1 VNRFGGAVDDR
12 DESLPARPLAT
23 PLLTGETGTPP
34 RDTLHEGVGVTEQLT
49 GCCPTC
55 GRAPDGADDDRRHHR
70 RLAAIAR
77 AASSVAD
84 TGSLS
89 VTLDVVAREVVQATH
104 IAAVQILRVDNGT
117 MRLVGRAGF
126 TDDADFIQRL
136 EECRKLGARMMFVE
150 AFRNQQ
156 RIVVPHRKAAVLADP
171 AWAPLYK
178 IMGAP
183 DWDSFV
189 AVPLVVRG
197 RAVGVLN
204 AFYSTGEDPV
214 PETLEFLDAMADQA
228 AMAVDSADL
237 LAHSRHD
244 ARLQERARLARE
256 LHDSVVQQVFS
267 MRMHAKALRAQVEP
281 GRDGN
286 PDRVRSV
293 ADELLSLAQDAL
305 ADLRSLVLQLHPTEL
320 VGRGLVSAVRTH
332 AESVQAA
339 SGLQVEVDADEL
351 PELPAELKEDIYRIV
366 QEALHNVVKHA
377 GATRATVRLQ
387 LTAASEVAAE
397 ICDNGVGLCS
407 RPAENGPRTEG
418 LGLTS
423 MKERAQRWGGSM
435 EIGNGEHGCRVR
447 LWVPQAPLAR
457 PR

>member
-1 VNRFGGAVDDR
+1 M
-12 DESLPARPLAT
+12 S
-23 PLLTGETGTPP
+23 
-34 RDTLHEGVGVTEQLT
+34 EQLST

-55 GRAPDGADDDRRHHR
+55 GRSSGGADDRLHHR

-117 MRLVGRAGF
+117 MRVVGKAGF
-126 TDDADFIQRL
+126 TDDADFAQRL

-150 AFRNQQ
+150 AFRTQQ
-156 RIVVPHRKAAVLADP
+156 RIVVPHRKAAVLTDP
-171 AWAPLYK
+171 AWAPLHR

-183 DWDSFV
+183 EWDSFV

-204 AFYSTGEDPV
+204 AFYSTGADPV
-214 PETLEFLDAMADQA
+214 PDTLEFLDAMADQA

-244 ARLQERARLARE
+244 AQLQERARLARE

-281 GRDGN
+281 GRESD

-293 ADELLSLAQDAL
+293 ADELLGLAQNAL

-320 VGRGLVSAVRTH
+320 VGRGLVAAVRTH

-339 SGLQVEVDADEL
+339 SGLRVSVEADDL
-351 PELPAELKEDIYRIV
+351 PELPAELKEDLYRIV

-377 GATRATVRLQ
+377 GATRAAVRLHR
-387 LTAASEVAAE
+387 TDASEVAAE
-397 ICDNGVGLCS
+397 IYDNGVGIREMGAGDHPQS
-407 RPAENGPRTEG
+407 SVHRGQTDG

-435 EIGNGEHGCRVR
+435 EIGNGDHGCRVR
-447 LWVPQAPLAR
+447 VRVPQTPLGR